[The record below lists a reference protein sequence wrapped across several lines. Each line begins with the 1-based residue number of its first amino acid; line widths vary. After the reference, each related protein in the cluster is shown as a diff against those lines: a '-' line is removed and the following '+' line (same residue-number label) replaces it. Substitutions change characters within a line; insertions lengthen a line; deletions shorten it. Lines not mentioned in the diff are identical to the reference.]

1 MRLKYLA
8 LSAATALILSV
19 SGLPSH
25 QLPAQAGEM
34 SPPKTNNGAMS
45 GEMSHPPM
53 NDGAMS
59 KEKSGMFVAAEH
71 PTQGAVSIIKEN
83 GRRYLVFDKT
93 FKSDMGPDLYV
104 ILHRAA
110 ILPKGGLKKQDY
122 ATIGRLQKV
131 SGTQRYAIPNNINL
145 ANYRTVAVWC
155 RSFNATFGYALLPT
169 TATAQR

>member
-1 MRLKYLA
+1 MKLKYLV
-8 LSAATALILSV
+8 LGTATALIFGV

-25 QLPAQAGEM
+25 QLSAQAGEM
-34 SPPKTNNGAMS
+34 SPPKTNMS

-53 NDGAMS
+53 NNGGMS
-59 KEKSGMFVAAEH
+59 KEKSGMFVAVEH
-71 PTQGAVSIIKEN
+71 PTQGAVSIVKEN
-83 GRRYLVFDKT
+83 GKRYLVFDKN

-104 ILHRAA
+104 ILHRTA

-122 ATIGRLQKV
+122 TTIGRLQKV

-145 ANYRTVAVWC
+145 ANYRTVVVWC

-169 TATAQR
+169 TSTAQRPQ

>member
-1 MRLKYLA
+1 MKLKYL
-8 LSAATALILSV
+8 LLGVATALILGV

-25 QLPAQAGEM
+25 QLTAQAGEM
-34 SPPKTNNGAMS
+34 SPPK
-45 GEMSHPPM
+45 M

-59 KEKSGMFVAAEH
+59 KQKSGMFVAAEH
-71 PTQGAVSIIKEN
+71 PTQGAVSIINEK
-83 GRRYLVFDKT
+83 GKRYLEFDKT

-110 ILPKGGLKKQDY
+110 ALPNSGLKQQDY
-122 ATIGRLQKV
+122 TTIGRLQKV
-131 SGTQRYAIPNNINL
+131 SGTQRYIIPNNVNL

-169 TATAQR
+169 TSTAQR